1 MREATA
7 PKICKFLEDNVFLL
21 FGVPQIVMCDNGT
34 QFVSTLFTELIKKYE
49 IPKLWYNAKFHPQVN
64 FVERS
69 NRVIKTAIRSYLD
82 NNHRAWDKN
91 LQALAQAIRTS
102 VHEVTRFSPS
112 FLNFGRHVPLS
123 GTFYRTL
130 PPNICSDDHAQYAN
144 SLSEIFQF
152 FLTVQERI
160 HKAYERNSKY
170 YNKHRR

>member
-7 PKICKFLEDNVFLL
+7 PKICKFLEENVFLL

-91 LQALAQAIRTS
+91 LQA
-102 VHEVTRFSPS
+102 
-112 FLNFGRHVPLS
+112 
-123 GTFYRTL
+123 
-130 PPNICSDDHAQYAN
+130 
-144 SLSEIFQF
+144 
-152 FLTVQERI
+152 
-160 HKAYERNSKY
+160 
-170 YNKHRR
+170 